1 MARRKADNEEVKEVE
16 QVAEATEKTIIFKA
30 TRPLTT
36 EEHKQLSDKIRYEN
50 EKSGVKVV
58 LMPYSCEV
66 GE

>member
-1 MARRKADNEEVKEVE
+1 LAAKKKTSEAEVVKET
-16 QVAEATEKTIIFKA
+16 EAKTIIFKA
-30 TRPLTT
+30 TRPLTE
-36 EEHKQLSDKIRYEN
+36 EEHKQLSNKIRYEN